1 MSTVKRELTPV
12 LGLRGEPVITRVFTW
27 PESMPQMET
36 GHRER
41 MAALDHRLE
50 QWPGLTLI
58 GAGLRGTGIPDAISD
73 GLRAADRLRS
83 GVAGGRQTA

>member
-1 MSTVKRELTPV
+1 
-12 LGLRGEPVITRVFTW
+12 VFTW

-50 QWPGLTLI
+50 QWPGLALI
-58 GAGLRGTGIPDAISD
+58 GAGLRGTGIADAVAD
-73 GLRAADRLRS
+73 GLFAAER
-83 GVAGGRQTA
+83 VAGRLAVATVSN